1 MSVYVQLNH
10 LAVCVLVAQ
19 SCMTLCEPMDCS
31 PPGSSVH
38 MILQSRIPES
48 KKKKEYWSGL
58 PFPSPGDLPYPGIKS
73 WSPV

>member
-1 MSVYVQLNH
+1 MYMSVYVQLNH

-38 MILQSRIPES
+38 MILQSRILEWVAIS
-48 KKKKEYWSGL
+48 
-58 PFPSPGDLPYPGIKS
+58 SPGDLPYPGIKS